1 MVFRIVPIASSLL
14 AVTMVLASLP
24 TEQPTSRPEDAST
37 TQPTSAPALEAKVEQ
52 LVRQLGARRF
62 DEREAAQR
70 ELSAMGDEISALLI
84 PHVTHK
90 TPEIASRVAEI
101 LGTPRDSALRVE
113 LATKLILST
122 DTDWM
127 ERGVHMLFAGPD
139 DSIELFMSRTK
150 AAKGRDGVIF
160 APIREQIEMWQ
171 RMQRMFSE
179 QYPRIREKS
188 VEKAESL
195 RKLHEESILYYAEA
209 AYWGAHDALLDAL
222 EHPLPDKAAD
232 NPATSAPAE

>member
-24 TEQPTSRPEDAST
+24 TEQPTSRPQGAPTS
-37 TQPTSAPALEAKVEQ
+37 QSTSAPALEAKVEQ

-90 TPEIASRVAEI
+90 TPEIASRVAAI

-122 DTDWM
+122 DADWM

-150 AAKGRDGVIF
+150 SAKGRDGVIF

-179 QYPRIREKS
+179 QYPRILKKNPD
-188 VEKAESL
+188 KAESL
-195 RKLHEESILYYAEA
+195 RKLHEESLLYYAEA
-209 AYWGAHDALLDAL
+209 AYWGAQDALIDAH
-222 EHPLPDKAAD
+222 EHPPPDKTAD
-232 NPATSAPAE
+232 ESATSEPVE

>member
-1 MVFRIVPIASSLL
+1 MDFRSLAIAPSFFALT
-14 AVTMVLASLP
+14 VMWASLP
-24 TEQPTSRPEDAST
+24 SEQPTSRPQDAATSR
-37 TQPTSAPALEAKVEQ
+37 PTSAPALDAKVEQ

-62 DEREAAQR
+62 QDREAAQR

-84 PHVTHK
+84 PHVTHE
-90 TPEIASRVAEI
+90 TPEIASRVAAI

-122 DTDWM
+122 DADWM

-139 DSIELFMSRTK
+139 DAIELFMSRTK
-150 AAKGRDGVIF
+150 SARGRDGVIF

-179 QYPRIREKS
+179 QYPRILKKNP
-188 VEKAESL
+188 EKAESL
-195 RKLHEESILYYAEA
+195 RKLHEESVLYYAEA
-209 AYWGAHDALLDAL
+209 AYWGAHDALLDAH
-222 EHPLPDKAAD
+222 EHPLPERAAD
-232 NPATSAPAE
+232 NPASSAPAD